1 MNEIAN
7 IDPTAYVTVQGNYAV
22 INEGSGYAIINL
34 QNKQFLARNIS
45 SFLDCI
51 KTLEY
56 IAGKQENNYESSQ
69 NPPPPQQSY
78 QSSQQSEE
86 ESGTLT
92 GLTEYYPL
100 QGLTSRLIAEVEK
113 SKDFK
118 NFQQIKTND
127 KVSNH
132 SIRLIQETSQHSQY
146 LSEVVITYYR
156 DHNCSSGEADLL
168 STELKHLA
176 IALSM
181 IYTVH
186 DLRKFYIVV
195 TLFTHQISRFRHR
208 KTKYCWDYSMRKN
221 MLDKLNNCLSE
232 NY

>member
-7 IDPTAYVTVQGNYAV
+7 IDSSAYVTVQGNYAV
-22 INEGSGYAIINL
+22 INKGTGYAIINI

-45 SFLDCI
+45 SFLDCV

-56 IAGKQENNYESSQ
+56 IASKQDNSSQ
-69 NPPPPQQSY
+69 DYQVYSGVKTPPQGV
-78 QSSQQSEE
+78 EK
-86 ESGTLT
+86 SGTLT

-100 QGLTSRLIAEVEK
+100 KGLTSRLISEVEN

-118 NFQQIKTND
+118 NFQSIKTND
-127 KVSNH
+127 KISKN

-156 DHNCSSGEADLL
+156 DHNCSSSEADLL
-168 STELKHLA
+168 SVELKQLA
-176 IALSM
+176 ISLSM

-208 KTKYCWDYSMRKN
+208 ERKYRWDYLIRKN
-221 MLDKLNNCLSE
+221 MLDKLNDCLSE

>member
-1 MNEIAN
+1 MTEIAN

-22 INEGSGYAIINL
+22 INEGTGYAIINT

-45 SFLDCI
+45 SFLDCV

-56 IAGKQENNYESSQ
+56 IASKQENVNQDYHTYSEEIKT
-69 NPPPPQQSY
+69 PQPQ
-78 QSSQQSEE
+78 EE
-86 ESGTLT
+86 ESGILT

-100 QGLTSRLIAEVEK
+100 KGLTSRLITEVEK

-118 NFQQIKTND
+118 NFQSIKTND
-127 KVSNH
+127 KISNH

-156 DHNCSSGEADLL
+156 DHNCPSHEADLL
-168 STELKHLA
+168 STELKQLA
-176 IALSM
+176 ISLSM

-186 DLRKFYIVV
+186 DLKKFYIVV
-195 TLFTHQISRFRHR
+195 TLFTHQISRFRHWEMHHR
-208 KTKYCWDYSMRKN
+208 WDHLMRTN

>member
-1 MNEIAN
+1 MTEIAN

-22 INEGSGYAIINL
+22 INEGTGYAIINI

-45 SFLDCI
+45 SFLDCV

-56 IAGKQENNYESSQ
+56 IASKQQNVSQ
-69 NPPPPQQSY
+69 EYHTYSEEIETPQ
-78 QSSQQSEE
+78 EE

-100 QGLTSRLIAEVEK
+100 KGLTSRLIAEVEK

-118 NFQQIKTND
+118 NFQSIKTND
-127 KVSNH
+127 KISNH

-156 DHNCSSGEADLL
+156 DHNCSGSEADVL
-168 STELKHLA
+168 STELKQLA
-176 IALSM
+176 LSLSM

-208 KTKYCWDYSMRKN
+208 ERKYRWDYLMRKN
-221 MLDKLNNCLSE
+221 ILDKLNDCLSE

>member
-1 MNEIAN
+1 MTEIAN
-7 IDPTAYVTVQGNYAV
+7 IDSTAYVTVQGNYAV
-22 INEGSGYAIINL
+22 INEGTGYAIINI

-45 SFLDCI
+45 SFLDCV

-56 IAGKQENNYESSQ
+56 ITSKQENSSQ
-69 NPPPPQQSY
+69 NYHTYPEEIETPQ
-78 QSSQQSEE
+78 EE

-92 GLTEYYPL
+92 GLTEYYTL
-100 QGLTSRLIAEVEK
+100 KGLTSKLIAEVEK

-127 KVSNH
+127 KISSK
-132 SIRLIQETSQHSQY
+132 SIKKIQETSQHSQY

-156 DHNCSSGEADLL
+156 DHNCPSSEAKLL
-168 STELKHLA
+168 SIELKHLA
-176 IALSM
+176 ISLSM

-208 KTKYCWDYSMRKN
+208 ERKYRWDYLMRKN
-221 MLDKLNNCLSE
+221 MLDKLNDCLSE

>member
-1 MNEIAN
+1 MSTYTEILN
-7 IDPTAYVTVQGNYAV
+7 QIKSLNVLEKIKLV
-22 INEGSGYAIINL
+22 EEL
-34 QNKQFLARNIS
+34 QKQLYS
-45 SFLDCI
+45 P

-56 IAGKQENNYESSQ
+56 IASKQENVNQDYRTYSGEIKT
-69 NPPPPQQSY
+69 PQPQ
-78 QSSQQSEE
+78 E
-86 ESGTLT
+86 ESGILT

-100 QGLTSRLIAEVEK
+100 KGLTSRLITEVEK

-118 NFQQIKTND
+118 NFQSIKTND
-127 KVSNH
+127 KISNH

-156 DHNCSSGEADLL
+156 DHNCPSHEADLL
-168 STELKHLA
+168 STELKQLA
-176 IALSM
+176 ISLSM

-186 DLRKFYIVV
+186 DLKKFYIVV

-208 KTKYCWDYSMRKN
+208 ERKYRWDYLMRKN